1 MCANEKMH
9 IVLRNGNNL
18 KEKIKNGVNIN
29 MPISNKE
36 YGEMA
41 KKASPPSRKVRNGVF
56 AFVTGGLICTLGE
69 GIYMLCERYGMAEDD
84 VRLVVPVSLIV
95 LSAVLTAL
103 GVFDDI
109 AVYAGAGTIVPITG
123 FANSVVSPA
132 LEFKSEGRI
141 LGTGA
146 NMFKIAGPV
155 LVYGTL
161 AAVIY
166 GLFYYVFR

>member
-1 MCANEKMH
+1 
-9 IVLRNGNNL
+9 
-18 KEKIKNGVNIN
+18 
-29 MPISNKE
+29 MPISKKE
-36 YGEMA
+36 YGDMA
-41 KKASPPSRKVRNGVF
+41 KKASPPSKKLRNALCAF
-56 AFVTGGLICTLGE
+56 AVGGFVCTLGE
-69 GIYMLCERYGMAEDD
+69 GVSILGEKLGMNADD
-84 VRLVVPVSLIV
+84 VRLLVPVSLIV

-109 AVYAGAGTIVPITG
+109 ALFAGAGTIVPITG
-123 FANSVVSPA
+123 FANSIVSPA

-161 AAVIY
+161 AASIY
-166 GLFYYVFR
+166 GLILCVTG

>member
-1 MCANEKMH
+1 M
-9 IVLRNGNNL
+9 NGIIL
-18 KEKIKNGVNIN
+18 NGEDF
-29 MPISNKE
+29 MAISNKE

-41 KKASPPSRKVRNGVF
+41 KKASPPSKKVRNGIF
-56 AFVTGGLICTLGE
+56 AFAIGGVICALGE
-69 GIYMLCERYGMAEDD
+69 GISMLCERYSMAEDD

-95 LSAVLTAL
+95 LSAILTAL

-109 AVYAGAGTIVPITG
+109 ALYAGAGTIVPITG
-123 FANSVVSPA
+123 FANSIVSPA
-132 LEFKSEGRI
+132 LEFKSEGRV

-161 AAVIY
+161 AAVVYGVIY
-166 GLFYYVFR
+166 YIF

>member
-1 MCANEKMH
+1 MS
-9 IVLRNGNNL
+9 VSR
-18 KEKIKNGVNIN
+18 
-29 MPISNKE
+29 KE
-36 YGEMA
+36 YDDMT
-41 KKASPPSRKVRNGVF
+41 KKASPPSKKLRNCFF
-56 AFVTGGLICTLGE
+56 AFVIGGFICTIGE
-69 GIYMLCERYGMAEDD
+69 GVSMLCEYYGMNEKD
-84 VRLVVPVSLIV
+84 VRLLVPVSLIV
-95 LSAVLTAL
+95 LSAILTAL

-109 AVYAGAGTIVPITG
+109 AIYAGAGTIVPITG
-123 FANSVVSPA
+123 FANSIVSPA

-166 GLFYYVFR
+166 GVVYYVFMR

>member
-1 MCANEKMH
+1 MA
-9 IVLRNGNNL
+9 
-18 KEKIKNGVNIN
+18 
-29 MPISNKE
+29 ISRKE
-36 YGEMA
+36 YGDMA
-41 KKASPPSRKVRNGVF
+41 KKASPPSKKLKNGFF
-56 AFVTGGLICTLGE
+56 AFTIGGLVCALGE
-69 GIYMLCERYGMAEDD
+69 GISMLCERYGMSPED

-95 LSAVLTAL
+95 LSAVLTGL
-103 GVFDDI
+103 GIFDDI
-109 AVYAGAGTIVPITG
+109 AVIAGAGTIVPITG
-123 FANSVVSPA
+123 FANSIVSPA

-166 GLFYYVFR
+166 GVIYYVFIR

>member
-1 MCANEKMH
+1 MS
-9 IVLRNGNNL
+9 VSR
-18 KEKIKNGVNIN
+18 
-29 MPISNKE
+29 KE
-36 YGEMA
+36 YDDMT
-41 KKASPPSRKVRNGVF
+41 KKASPPSKKLRNGFF
-56 AFVTGGLICTLGE
+56 AFVIGGFVCTIGE
-69 GIYMLCERYGMAEDD
+69 GVSMLCEYYGMNEKD
-84 VRLVVPVSLIV
+84 VRLLVPVSLIV
-95 LSAVLTAL
+95 LSAILTAL

-109 AVYAGAGTIVPITG
+109 AIYAGAGTIVPITG
-123 FANSVVSPA
+123 FANSIVSPA

-166 GLFYYVFR
+166 GVVYYVFMR

>member
-1 MCANEKMH
+1 
-9 IVLRNGNNL
+9 
-18 KEKIKNGVNIN
+18 
-29 MPISNKE
+29 MPISRKE
-36 YGEMA
+36 YDAMT
-41 KKASPPSRKVRNGVF
+41 KKASPPSNKLKNGIF
-56 AFVTGGLICTLGE
+56 AFVIGGFVCTLGE
-69 GIYMLCERYGMAEDD
+69 GISLICERFGMSQED
-84 VRLVVPVSLIV
+84 VKLVVPVSLIV

-109 AVYAGAGTIVPITG
+109 AIHAGAGTIVPITG

-161 AAVIY
+161 AASIY
-166 GLFYYVFR
+166 GAILFISGKIA